1 MKPIPNFSE
10 ILYDIHYNNKGVED
24 WEILEGRYA
33 LKTSGLH
40 NKNYT
45 LLSRLLTPL
54 QPLTD
59 ELVFSM
65 HPELENHY
73 DVRVIDYIV
82 SENDKIA
89 VLWFKPLENSGIPT
103 FEAEVYINT
112 RTYDILKMVGNLS
125 NDKLKLVK
133 LAEKNSSWKNYTI
146 SYEIAYRQDTIL
158 HSAIDYINIDQ
169 GFDYY
174 KNDSLKFHSFS
185 TSNLTFFEHY
195 TPTSR
200 TKLGGQF
207 RKNKSDW
214 QKLDKIGYNEK
225 FWAENPIVRR
235 TPVEEEVI
243 AAFEKNKAF
252 GSIFLNSRNQVA
264 LMQSAIINDPFIKGL
279 GSSVNLYNNYNP
291 IEKVYLHTDKDIFA
305 SGETIWYSGY
315 VVRAPISIFQ
325 RPARCS
331 I

>member
-1 MKPIPNFSE
+1 M
-10 ILYDIHYNNKGVED
+10 
-24 WEILEGRYA
+24 
-33 LKTSGLH
+33 
-40 NKNYT
+40 
-45 LLSRLLTPL
+45 LTPL
-54 QPLTD
+54 QPHTG

-200 TKLGGQF
+200 
-207 RKNKSDW
+207 KNSGAS
-214 QKLDKIGYNEK
+214 LEKIKVTG
-225 FWAENPIVRR
+225 
-235 TPVEEEVI
+235 
-243 AAFEKNKAF
+243 KNW
-252 GSIFLNSRNQVA
+252 
-264 LMQSAIINDPFIKGL
+264 IK
-279 GSSVNLYNNYNP
+279 
-291 IEKVYLHTDKDIFA
+291 
-305 SGETIWYSGY
+305 
-315 VVRAPISIFQ
+315 
-325 RPARCS
+325 
-331 I
+331 